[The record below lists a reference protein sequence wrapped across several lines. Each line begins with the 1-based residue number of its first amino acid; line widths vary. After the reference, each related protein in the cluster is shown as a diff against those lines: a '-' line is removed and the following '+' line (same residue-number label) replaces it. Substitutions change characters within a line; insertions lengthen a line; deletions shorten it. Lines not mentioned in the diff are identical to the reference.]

1 MTDNNNDQVDAVGRS
16 TETDEPDA
24 KGRGGGGGQAGG
36 QAPVYTEA
44 EFLAEKYKMDHDNRG
59 LAIILNNRD
68 FDRHTGMGT
77 RTGTDIDASN
87 IYQRLKGLGFTVKM
101 HTNKTTGEMKSIMD
115 QAAKEDYSRSDCF
128 ACVIL
133 SHGEEGAVY
142 GTNGPIEIKELVD
155 PFKGHRCLSLA
166 GKPKLFFIQACRGQ
180 GLDEGVDVSDAL
192 GTKGDADDD
201 VEMAPVTY
209 RIPTEADFLMAYSV
223 VPGFFSWRN
232 SARGSWFIQALCAVL
247 EKYADKMDIMTMMTR
262 VNKLVAYDFE
272 SNASKEFMNR
282 KKQIPC
288 ITSMLTKDL
297 YFLPCK

>member
-1 MTDNNNDQVDAVGRS
+1 MTDNNQDCVDAFGGDPAG
-16 TETDEPDA
+16 TDSPDA
-24 KGRGGGGGQAGG
+24 RGGGGGQAGRGG
-36 QAPVYTEA
+36 QPPVYTEA
-44 EFLAEKYKMDHDNRG
+44 EFLAEKYKMDHENRG
-59 LAIILNNRD
+59 QAVILNNRD

-77 RTGTDIDASN
+77 RSGTDVDASN
-87 IYQRLKGLGFTVKM
+87 IYQNLKALGFTVEM
-101 HTNKTTGEMKSIMD
+101 HTNKTTGDMKKIMTE
-115 QAAKEDYSRSDCF
+115 AAKKDFSNSDCF

-142 GTNGPIEIKELVD
+142 GTNGPVEIKDLVD
-155 PFKGHRCLSLA
+155 PFKGHRCQSLA

-192 GTKGDADDD
+192 GVKGDGDED

-223 VPGFFSWRN
+223 VPGYFSWRN
-232 SARGSWFIQALCAVL
+232 SSRGSWFIQALCAVL
-247 EKYADKMDIMTMMTR
+247 EKYGHKLDLMTMMTR

-297 YFLPCK
+297 YFPPM